1 MNDIFTQA
9 TQSDTPASQGDDALT
24 TKLTSIVN
32 ENGEP
37 KYADLPTALDA
48 LKASQDFIPTLK
60 NEVNL
65 KDQEIATLRN
75 QIAESQGMI
84 KAQEEMARLL
94 TAQPTAQPEAQIA
107 PQPVAQDPVDVNS
120 LVQAAFQAHQQ
131 QTTAEKNL
139 SEVTSVLASQ
149 YGEKAVEHLQNKA
162 KALNTTPEA
171 IQEMAKTNPSM
182 ALALLGTEKPKVS
195 GSFGGSTN
203 TAGFVTPPVAK
214 LEAPKQSLLT
224 GVSSNTVN
232 DFMRQIQAEVYREH
246 GINN

>member
-9 TQSDTPASQGDDALT
+9 TKLETPASQGDDALT

-65 KDQEIATLRN
+65 KDQEIAALRN

-94 TAQPTAQPEAQIA
+94 TQPQAQPEAQIA
-107 PQPVAQDPVDVNS
+107 PQPAAQDSVDVNS

-131 QTTAEKNL
+131 QTMAEKNL
-139 SEVTSVLASQ
+139 NEVTSVLASQ

-171 IQEMAKTNPSM
+171 IQEMAKTNPAM
-182 ALALLGTEKPKVS
+182 ALTLLGTEKPKVT

-246 GINN
+246 GITN

>member
-9 TQSDTPASQGDDALT
+9 TQSDTPASQGDNALT

-94 TAQPTAQPEAQIA
+94 TQPQAQPEAQIV
-107 PQPVAQDPVDVNS
+107 PQPAAQDSVDVNS

-182 ALALLGTEKPKVS
+182 ALALLGTEKPKVT

-203 TAGFVTPPVAK
+203 TAGFVTPQVAK
-214 LEAPKQSLLT
+214 LETPKESLLM
-224 GVSSNTVN
+224 GVSAGKVS
-232 DFMRQIQAEVYREH
+232 DFMKQIQAEVYREH
-246 GINN
+246 GITN

>member
-9 TQSDTPASQGDDALT
+9 TQSETPASQGDDALV

-60 NEVNL
+60 NEVSL

-84 KAQEEMARLL
+84 RAQEEMARLL
-94 TAQPTAQPEAQIA
+94 TQPTAQPEAQPV
-107 PQPVAQDPVDVNS
+107 PQPAAQESVDVNS
-120 LVQAAFQAHQQ
+120 LVQAAFQNYQQ
-131 QTTAEKNL
+131 QTLADKNW
-139 SEVTSVLASQ
+139 SEVNNVLESQ
-149 YGEKAVEHLQNKA
+149 YGAKAFEHMQNKA
-162 KALNTTPEA
+162 AALNTTPEA
-171 IQEMAKTNPSM
+171 LREMAKTNPSM
-182 ALALLGTEKPKVS
+182 ALALLGTEKPKVN

-203 TAGFVTPPVAK
+203 TAGFSAPQVAQ
-214 LEAPKQSLLT
+214 LQSPKESLLM
-224 GVSSNTVN
+224 GAGAGQLS
-232 DFMRQIQAEVYREH
+232 DFMRQVQAEVYREH

>member
-60 NEVNL
+60 NEVSL

-94 TAQPTAQPEAQIA
+94 TQPQAQPEAQIV
-107 PQPVAQDPVDVNS
+107 PQPAAQDPVDVNS

-214 LEAPKQSLLT
+214 LETPKESLLM
-224 GVSSNTVN
+224 GVSAGKVS
-232 DFMRQIQAEVYREH
+232 DFMKQIQAEVYREH
-246 GINN
+246 GITN

>member
-9 TQSDTPASQGDDALT
+9 TQSETPASQGDDALT

-65 KDQEIATLRN
+65 KDQEIANLRN

-94 TAQPTAQPEAQIA
+94 TQPQAQPEAQSA
-107 PQPVAQDPVDVNS
+107 PQPVAQDQVDINS

-139 SEVTSVLASQ
+139 NEVNSVLASQ

-162 KALNTTPEA
+162 KALNTTAEA

-182 ALALLGTEKPKVS
+182 ALALLGTEKPKVT

-203 TAGFVTPPVAK
+203 TAGFAAPQVAK

-232 DFMRQIQAEVYREH
+232 DFMKQIQAEVYREH

>member
-65 KDQEIATLRN
+65 KDQEIANLRN

-94 TAQPTAQPEAQIA
+94 TQPQAQPEAQSA
-107 PQPVAQDPVDVNS
+107 PQPVAQDQVDINS

-139 SEVTSVLASQ
+139 NEVNSVLASQ

-162 KALNTTPEA
+162 KALNTTAEA

-182 ALALLGTEKPKVS
+182 ALALLGTEKPKVT

-203 TAGFVTPPVAK
+203 TAGFAAPQVAK
-214 LEAPKQSLLT
+214 LEAPKESLLV
-224 GVSSNTVN
+224 GVSTNKVS
-232 DFMRQIQAEVYREH
+232 DFMKQIQAEVYREH

>member
-9 TQSDTPASQGDDALT
+9 TKLETPASQGDDALT

-94 TAQPTAQPEAQIA
+94 TQPQAQPEAQIV
-107 PQPVAQDPVDVNS
+107 PQPAAQDSVDVNS

-182 ALALLGTEKPKVS
+182 ALALLGTEKPKVT

-214 LEAPKQSLLT
+214 LETPKESLLM
-224 GVSSNTVN
+224 GVSTNTVN

-246 GINN
+246 GITN